1 MNSLVQQLYHIPA
14 FSSGLLSIS
23 SDQNN
28 ENSMSN
34 LNGSFDACDT
44 ALNRDKDKDR
54 DNNNSMISSSH
65 SYGIS
70 VDNDV
75 GVEVEAENNTLSAI
89 KAAPTDDEKFL
100 FQLQVM
106 FGYLRLSEKR
116 FYDTMS
122 FCKVRKCCNA
132 FIVSSFSI
140 IVCVVMMCVVYES
153 CYECCV
159 SYRLTYLICSDPY
172 IKQMTIS
179 VIYCHAD
186 STHHCTLIPINIFNY

>member
-1 MNSLVQQLYHIPA
+1 
-14 FSSGLLSIS
+14 
-23 SDQNN
+23 
-28 ENSMSN
+28 MSN

-44 ALNRDKDKDR
+44 ALNKDKDRERER

-75 GVEVEAENNTLSAI
+75 EVEVEVENNTLSTI

-122 FCKVRKCCNA
+122 FCKVKIRCLL
-132 FIVSSFSI
+132 FFSFPFFCDLNWYQ
-140 IVCVVMMCVVYES
+140 CVFDV
-153 CYECCV
+153 
-159 SYRLTYLICSDPY
+159 
-172 IKQMTIS
+172 
-179 VIYCHAD
+179 
-186 STHHCTLIPINIFNY
+186 

>member
-44 ALNRDKDKDR
+44 AVNRDKDKDKDR
-54 DNNNSMISSSH
+54 DKDRDKDNNNSMISSSH

-75 GVEVEAENNTLSAI
+75 EVEVEIDNNTLSII

-122 FCKVRKCCNA
+122 FCKVRKRCN
-132 FIVSSFSI
+132 FSLISFRI
-140 IVCVVMMCVVYES
+140 ISRV
-153 CYECCV
+153 
-159 SYRLTYLICSDPY
+159 R
-172 IKQMTIS
+172 
-179 VIYCHAD
+179 
-186 STHHCTLIPINIFNY
+186 F

>member
-23 SDQNN
+23 SDQTL
-28 ENSMSN
+28 ENSSSIFI
-34 LNGSFDACDT
+34 GSFDACDT
-44 ALNRDKDKDR
+44 ATNRDKD
-54 DNNNSMISSSH
+54 NNSMIPSSH

-70 VDNDV
+70 TDNDV
-75 GVEVEAENNTLSAI
+75 EVEVENNTLSNV

-122 FCKVRKCCNA
+122 FCKVKKFHNSCITFFAEVIRY
-132 FIVSSFSI
+132 SF
-140 IVCVVMMCVVYES
+140 
-153 CYECCV
+153 
-159 SYRLTYLICSDPY
+159 
-172 IKQMTIS
+172 
-179 VIYCHAD
+179 
-186 STHHCTLIPINIFNY
+186 

>member
-44 ALNRDKDKDR
+44 AVSRDKDKDR
-54 DNNNSMISSSH
+54 DRDKDNSNSMISSSH

-75 GVEVEAENNTLSAI
+75 EVEIEVDNNALSTI

-122 FCKVRKCCNA
+122 FCKVRKRCN
-132 FIVSSFSI
+132 FSLISFRI
-140 IVCVVMMCVVYES
+140 ISRV
-153 CYECCV
+153 
-159 SYRLTYLICSDPY
+159 R
-172 IKQMTIS
+172 
-179 VIYCHAD
+179 
-186 STHHCTLIPINIFNY
+186 F